1 MGEATRMERSYTKEN
16 LKRAKQMLK
25 EYKHAKVR
33 TIAYPRKRPTLLK
46 QMKVDLTDY
55 EKCGIVDYD
64 WDNCMKLNIDD
75 CFFIDQ
81 YVSDIMPCTS
91 VYKGVFQ
98 RKKHVPYGIWT
109 ARIKFNDK
117 HVELGTYPTEE
128 MAAAAYNFAS
138 RIFFGEYRRE
148 NEGVEELPASTK
160 QKLFE
165 KAERYIERYGWY
177 VDTEFYRSMHFAST

>member
-55 EKCGIVDYD
+55 EKCGIADYD

-81 YVSDIMPCTS
+81 YVSDMETVWMVEKCISYIPDG
-91 VYKGVFQ
+91 K
-98 RKKHVPYGIWT
+98 RKQIAEDAFIHGMSNADLEKKYGLKERSIQWQKDQV
-109 ARIKFNDK
+109 AR
-117 HVELGTYPTEE
+117 
-128 MAAAAYNFAS
+128 
-138 RIFFGEYRRE
+138 RI
-148 NEGVEELPASTK
+148 
-160 QKLFE
+160 
-165 KAERYIERYGWY
+165 AEIL
-177 VDTEFYRSMHFAST
+177 V